1 MLRSGGASRKWSSI
15 ARNPSRNSPNRAG
28 PIAIINDSPIAE
40 STEYRPP
47 TQSQKPNM
55 FSGSMAKD
63 ATLSAAVDTATK

>member
-1 MLRSGGASRKWSSI
+1 MLRSSGASRRCSST
-15 ARNPSRNSPNRAG
+15 ARNPSRNSPKRAR

-55 FSGSMAKD
+55 FSGSMPKA